1 MIEIHELKEKELNI
15 SNYLNY
21 NIRRLAVLLDCDI
34 IGTVLFDDN
43 KNFAVLKNGVIKKE
57 NEYIKLNK
65 NAMRTIKINSK
76 SILHMVKEKGKI
88 IYYKNDNYNEYSS
101 LINISSSEVLIPI
114 FLDELNSQD
123 IYNDIIA
130 CIYIGNTNINN
141 ELKVD
146 DINTGEIYNR
156 ICKIQNLYQVIYL
169 NQQKDKTFLNLVNM
183 MSELIRNNDPC
194 GILHPYNV
202 ANIAQEIGKAL
213 NLDKDILRQIHTA
226 GLLHDLGKLYIDSK
240 ILNKTGSLTEDE
252 FEVVKKHSVYAS
264 NIIKDIF
271 GLEDISIFVK
281 HHHERYDG
289 TGYPDGL
296 KGEEI
301 PLVSRILCLADAV
314 DAMLSHKSYRDPKSI
329 DFVISELLKN
339 KSKQFD
345 DKIVDVMVNILLK
358 KIEETTDI
366 LSDTI
371 TWSTLTVNTI
381 ETTYSIEGTIGKY
394 DLGYFF
400 KADKFNFSSEIKKK
414 EIKSISLYI
423 NKNSNM
429 YCYKLKSDYYEG
441 NMLHISEFDY
451 IPFKDSFSILWGLT
465 GIIHLNLKESYDIN
479 IYKIGGSTLMFS
491 INDKEIKE
499 YKTDKIFNLEVY
511 FEDQE
516 SLMLS
521 GKIVTNFKAGD
532 KSHYEF
538 LYINTSE
545 VIRDQLFK
553 RIFSKQVQMRR
564 LINSRN

>member
-1 MIEIHELKEKELNI
+1 MIEIHDLKEKELNI
-15 SNYLNY
+15 SDYLNY

-43 KNFAVLKNGVIKKE
+43 KNFAVLKNGVVKKD
-57 NEYIKLNK
+57 NEYIRLN
-65 NAMRTIKINSK
+65 NEAIRIIKINSK
-76 SILHMVKEKGKI
+76 SILHLIKEKGKI
-88 IYYKNDNYNEYSS
+88 IFYKNDNSDEYSS
-101 LINISSSEVLIPI
+101 LVNISSSELLIPI
-114 FLDELNSQD
+114 FLDELKNQD
-123 IYNDIIA
+123 VPNDIIA
-130 CIYIGNTNINN
+130 CIYIGNFNINSD
-141 ELKVD
+141 LTV
-146 DINTGEIYNR
+146 DINAGEAYDR
-156 ICKIQNLYQVIYL
+156 VCKIQNLYQIIYL
-169 NQQKDKTFLNLVNM
+169 NQQKEKTFLNLINM

-202 ANIAQEIGKAL
+202 ANIAQEIGEAL
-213 NLDKDILRQIHTA
+213 NLDEDILKQIHIA
-226 GLLHDLGKLYIDSK
+226 GLLHDMGKLYIDSN
-240 ILNKTGSLTEDE
+240 ILNKEGDLAENE
-252 FEVVKKHSVYAS
+252 FEIVKKHSTYGS

-301 PLVSRILCLADAV
+301 PLVSRILSLADSV
-314 DAMLSHKSYRDPKSI
+314 DAMLSYRSYREARSI
-329 DFVISELLKN
+329 DFVINELLKN

-358 KIEETTDI
+358 KREETIDI

-371 TWSTLTVNTI
+371 TWSTLTINTI
-381 ETTYSIEGTIGKY
+381 ENTYSIEGTIGKY
-394 DLGYFF
+394 HLGYFF
-400 KADKFNFSSEIKKK
+400 KADKFNFSSEIRMK
-414 EIKSISLYI
+414 EIKSIRLYI

-429 YCYKLKSDYYEG
+429 HCYKLKSDYYED
-441 NMLHISEFDY
+441 NMLHISEFNY
-451 IPFKDSFSILWGLT
+451 IPFIDSFSILWSLIGVA
-465 GIIHLNLKESYDIN
+465 HLKESYDIN

-511 FEDQE
+511 FEDE
-516 SLMLS
+516 KSLILS
-521 GKIVTNFKAGD
+521 GKIVTSFKAGD
-532 KSHYEF
+532 KNHYEF
-538 LYINTSE
+538 LYVNTSE
-545 VIRDQLFK
+545 VVRDKLFK